1 MESLIDKFFSRT
13 SNLDYVTQNIKKISI
28 DTEVDKLFNAINSY
42 SDESELRYV
51 GGCIRKIINKE
62 KIDDIDLATN
72 LTPVDV
78 SQALKKNNIN
88 FYETGIEHGTITAVI
103 NNQKFEITSLRKDV
117 VTDGRHAKVEFSKDW
132 KEDASRRDFSINS
145 IYSDK
150 EGNLFDP
157 YEGRKDI
164 LAGKIKFIGD
174 AEKRIKEDYL
184 RIVRYVRFFLKY
196 SKNKHDPR
204 ILKKIKI
211 NLEGIKNLSSER
223 LLDELRKII
232 RSNGLEHIS
241 KDKESRELLRLIFPQ
256 ILKMNSFE
264 KLNKISK
271 KIYLEADFSFL
282 LAVMI
287 IDKTDNADYFMYKFN
302 ISKKD
307 QKRIKYL
314 DNFYKSKVNKNT
326 FTEKNL
332 VKKLY
337 FDGKESVLD
346 ILNFKILT
354 NKKIDQNIID
364 LKNMLANKD
373 LPKFPIETKNLMQ
386 EYDLVEGKTLG
397 KKLKLL
403 EEFWVNNEFN
413 ISKDQINRIIRN

>member
-117 VTDGRHAKVEFSKDW
+117 VTDGRHAKIEFSKDW

-174 AEKRIKEDYL
+174 AERRIKEDYL
-184 RIVRYVRFFLKY
+184 RIIRYVRFFLKY

-241 KDKESRELLRLIFPQ
+241 KDKESGELLRLIFPQ

-264 KLNKISK
+264 KLNEISK

-354 NKKIDQNIID
+354 NKKIDQKIID
-364 LKNMLANKD
+364 LKNMLENKD

>member
-72 LTPVDV
+72 LTPIDV

-117 VTDGRHAKVEFSKDW
+117 VTDGRHAKIEFSKDW

-241 KDKESRELLRLIFPQ
+241 KDKESGELLRLIFPQ

-264 KLNKISK
+264 KLNEISK

-354 NKKIDQNIID
+354 NKKIDQKIID
-364 LKNMLANKD
+364 LKNMLENKD

-403 EEFWVNNEFN
+403 EEFWVNNDFN

>member
-72 LTPVDV
+72 LTPDDV

-117 VTDGRHAKVEFSKDW
+117 VTDGRHAKIEFSKDW

-164 LAGKIKFIGD
+164 LAGKIKFIGE

-241 KDKESRELLRLIFPQ
+241 KDKESGELLRLIFPQ

-264 KLNKISK
+264 KLNEISK

-354 NKKIDQNIID
+354 NKKIDQKIID
-364 LKNMLANKD
+364 LKNMLKNKD

-403 EEFWVNNEFN
+403 EEFWVNNDFN
-413 ISKDQINRIIRN
+413 ISKEQINRIIRN

>member
-72 LTPVDV
+72 LTPIDV

-117 VTDGRHAKVEFSKDW
+117 VTDGRHAKIEFSKDW

-256 ILKMNSFE
+256 ILKVNSFE
-264 KLNKISK
+264 KLNEISK

>member
-117 VTDGRHAKVEFSKDW
+117 VTDGRHAKIEFSKDW

-164 LAGKIKFIGD
+164 LAGKIKFIGE

-241 KDKESRELLRLIFPQ
+241 KDKESGELLRLIFPQ

-264 KLNKISK
+264 KLNEISK

-354 NKKIDQNIID
+354 NKKIDQKIID
-364 LKNMLANKD
+364 LKNMLKNKD

-403 EEFWVNNEFN
+403 EEFWVNNDFN

>member
-117 VTDGRHAKVEFSKDW
+117 VTDGRHAKIEFSKDW

-184 RIVRYVRFFLKY
+184 RILRYVRFFLKY

-232 RSNGLEHIS
+232 RSNCLEHIS
-241 KDKESRELLRLIFPQ
+241 KDKESAELLRLIFPQ

-264 KLNKISK
+264 KLNEISK

-354 NKKIDQNIID
+354 NKKIDQKIID
-364 LKNMLANKD
+364 LKNMLKNKD

-403 EEFWVNNEFN
+403 EEFWVNNDFN

>member
-1 MESLIDKFFSRT
+1 MESLIDKFFLRT

-117 VTDGRHAKVEFSKDW
+117 VTDGRHAKIEFSKDW

-164 LAGKIKFIGD
+164 LAGKIKFIGE

-241 KDKESRELLRLIFPQ
+241 KDKESGELLRLIFPQ

-264 KLNKISK
+264 KLNEISK

-354 NKKIDQNIID
+354 NKKIDQKIID
-364 LKNMLANKD
+364 LKNMLKNKD

-403 EEFWVNNEFN
+403 EEFWVNNDFN

>member
-62 KIDDIDLATN
+62 KVDDIDLATN
-72 LTPVDV
+72 LTPADV

-117 VTDGRHAKVEFSKDW
+117 VTDGRHAKIEFSKDW

-157 YEGRKDI
+157 FEGRKDI

-241 KDKESRELLRLIFPQ
+241 KDKESGELLRLIFPQ

-264 KLNKISK
+264 KLNEISK

-354 NKKIDQNIID
+354 NKKIDQKIID
-364 LKNMLANKD
+364 LKNMLKNKD

-403 EEFWVNNEFN
+403 EEFWVNNDFN

>member
-72 LTPVDV
+72 LTPDDV

-117 VTDGRHAKVEFSKDW
+117 VTDGRHAKIEFSKDW

-241 KDKESRELLRLIFPQ
+241 KDKESGELLRLIFPQ

-264 KLNKISK
+264 KLNEISK

-354 NKKIDQNIID
+354 NKKIDQKIID
-364 LKNMLANKD
+364 LKNMLENKD

-403 EEFWVNNEFN
+403 EEFWVNNDFN

>member
-117 VTDGRHAKVEFSKDW
+117 VTDGRHAKIEFSKDW

-241 KDKESRELLRLIFPQ
+241 KDKESGELLRLIFPQ

-264 KLNKISK
+264 KLNEISK

-354 NKKIDQNIID
+354 NKKIDQKIID

-403 EEFWVNNEFN
+403 EEFWVNNDFN

>member
-78 SQALKKNNIN
+78 SQALKKNKKN

-117 VTDGRHAKVEFSKDW
+117 VTDGRHAKIEFSKDW

-184 RIVRYVRFFLKY
+184 RIVRYLRFFFKY

-223 LLDELRKII
+223 LLDELKKII

-241 KDKESRELLRLIFPQ
+241 KDKESGELLRLIFPQ

-264 KLNKISK
+264 KLNEISK

-354 NKKIDQNIID
+354 NKKIDQKIID
-364 LKNMLANKD
+364 LKNMLENKD

-403 EEFWVNNEFN
+403 EEFWVNNDFN

>member
-241 KDKESRELLRLIFPQ
+241 KDKESGELLRLIFPQ
-256 ILKMNSFE
+256 ILKINSFE
-264 KLNKISK
+264 KLNEISK
-271 KIYLEADFSFL
+271 KIYLEADFPFL

-354 NKKIDQNIID
+354 NKKIDQKIID
-364 LKNMLANKD
+364 LKNMLENKD

-403 EEFWVNNEFN
+403 EEFWVNNDFN

>member
-117 VTDGRHAKVEFSKDW
+117 VTDGRHAKIEFSKDW

-241 KDKESRELLRLIFPQ
+241 KDKESGELLRLIFPQ

-264 KLNKISK
+264 KLNEISK

-354 NKKIDQNIID
+354 NKKIDQKIID
-364 LKNMLANKD
+364 LKNMLKNKD

-403 EEFWVNNEFN
+403 EEFWVNNDFN

>member
-62 KIDDIDLATN
+62 KVDDIDLATN
-72 LTPVDV
+72 LTPADV

-117 VTDGRHAKVEFSKDW
+117 VTDGRHAKIEFSKDW

-264 KLNKISK
+264 KLNEISK

-354 NKKIDQNIID
+354 NKKIDQKIID
-364 LKNMLANKD
+364 LKNMLKNKD

>member
-13 SNLDYVTQNIKKISI
+13 SNLDYVTKNIKKISI
-28 DTEVDKLFNAINSY
+28 DTEVDKLFDAINSY

-62 KIDDIDLATN
+62 KVDDIDLATN
-72 LTPVDV
+72 LTPADV

-117 VTDGRHAKVEFSKDW
+117 VTDGRHAKIEFSNDW
-132 KEDASRRDFSINS
+132 REDASRRDFSINS

-211 NLEGIKNLSSER
+211 NLDGIKNLSSER

-232 RSNGLEHIS
+232 RSNGLENIS
-241 KDKESRELLRLIFPQ
+241 KDKESVELLRLIFPQ
-256 ILKMNSFE
+256 ILKINSFE
-264 KLNKISK
+264 KLNEISK

-332 VKKLY
+332 VKKIY

-346 ILNFKILT
+346 ILNYKILT
-354 NKKIDQNIID
+354 SKKIDQKLID
-364 LKNMLANKD
+364 LKNTFENKD

-403 EEFWVNNEFN
+403 EEFWVNNDFN
-413 ISKDQINRIIRN
+413 ISKDQIDRIVRN

>member
-13 SNLDYVTQNIKKISI
+13 SNLDYVTKNIKKISI
-28 DTEVDKLFNAINSY
+28 DTEVDKLFDAINSF

-62 KIDDIDLATN
+62 KVDDIDLATN
-72 LTPVDV
+72 LTPADV

-117 VTDGRHAKVEFSKDW
+117 VTDGRHAKIEFSNDW
-132 KEDASRRDFSINS
+132 REDASRRDFSINS

-157 YEGRKDI
+157 YEGRQDV

-211 NLEGIKNLSSER
+211 NLDGIKNLSSER

-232 RSNGLEHIS
+232 RSNGLENIS
-241 KDKESRELLRLIFPQ
+241 KDKESVELLRLIFPQ
-256 ILKMNSFE
+256 ILKINSFE
-264 KLNKISK
+264 KLNEISK

-287 IDKTDNADYFMYKFN
+287 IDNTDNADYFIYKFN

-332 VKKLY
+332 VKKIY

-346 ILNFKILT
+346 ILNYKILT
-354 NKKIDQNIID
+354 SKKIDQKLID
-364 LKNMLANKD
+364 LKNTFENKD

-403 EEFWVNNEFN
+403 EEFWVNNDFN
-413 ISKDQINRIIRN
+413 ISKDQIDRIVRN

>member
-117 VTDGRHAKVEFSKDW
+117 VTDGRHAKIEFSKDW

-241 KDKESRELLRLIFPQ
+241 KDKESGELLRLIFPQ

-264 KLNKISK
+264 KLNEISK

-354 NKKIDQNIID
+354 NKKIDQKIID
-364 LKNMLANKD
+364 LKNMLENKD

>member
-62 KIDDIDLATN
+62 KVDDIDLATN
-72 LTPVDV
+72 LTPADV

-117 VTDGRHAKVEFSKDW
+117 VTDGRHAKIEFSKDW

-164 LAGKIKFIGD
+164 LAGKIKFIGE

-241 KDKESRELLRLIFPQ
+241 KDKESGELLRLIFPQ

-264 KLNKISK
+264 KLNEISK
-271 KIYLEADFSFL
+271 KIYLEADFPFL

-403 EEFWVNNEFN
+403 EEFWVNNDFN

>member
-117 VTDGRHAKVEFSKDW
+117 VTDGRHAKIEFSKDW

-164 LAGKIKFIGD
+164 LAGKIKFIGE

-241 KDKESRELLRLIFPQ
+241 KDKESGELLRLIFPQ

-264 KLNKISK
+264 KLNEISK

-354 NKKIDQNIID
+354 NKKIDQKIID
-364 LKNMLANKD
+364 LKTMLKNKD

>member
-117 VTDGRHAKVEFSKDW
+117 VTDGRHAKIEFSKDW

-241 KDKESRELLRLIFPQ
+241 KDKESGELLRLIFPQ

-264 KLNKISK
+264 KLNEISK
-271 KIYLEADFSFL
+271 KIYLEADFPFL

-354 NKKIDQNIID
+354 NKKIDQKIID
-364 LKNMLANKD
+364 LKNMLENKD

>member
-117 VTDGRHAKVEFSKDW
+117 VTDGRHAKIEFSKDW

-164 LAGKIKFIGD
+164 LAGKIKFIGE

-241 KDKESRELLRLIFPQ
+241 KDKESGELLRLIFPQ

-264 KLNKISK
+264 KLNEISK

-354 NKKIDQNIID
+354 NKKIDQKIID
-364 LKNMLANKD
+364 LKNMLENKD

>member
-72 LTPVDV
+72 LTPDDV

-117 VTDGRHAKVEFSKDW
+117 VTDGRHAKIEFSKDW

-241 KDKESRELLRLIFPQ
+241 KDKESGELLRLIFPQ

-264 KLNKISK
+264 KLNEISK

-354 NKKIDQNIID
+354 NKKIDQKIID
-364 LKNMLANKD
+364 LKNMLENKD

>member
-72 LTPVDV
+72 LTPADV

-117 VTDGRHAKVEFSKDW
+117 VTDGRHAKIEFSKDW

-232 RSNGLEHIS
+232 RSKGLEHIS
-241 KDKESRELLRLIFPQ
+241 KDKESAELLRLIFPQ

-264 KLNKISK
+264 KLNEISK

-354 NKKIDQNIID
+354 NKKIDQKIID
-364 LKNMLANKD
+364 LKNMLENKD

-403 EEFWVNNEFN
+403 EEFWVNNDFN
-413 ISKDQINRIIRN
+413 ISKDQINRIVRN

>member
-72 LTPVDV
+72 LTPDDV

-117 VTDGRHAKVEFSKDW
+117 VTDGRHAKIEFSKDW

-184 RIVRYVRFFLKY
+184 RILRYVRFFLKY

-241 KDKESRELLRLIFPQ
+241 KDKESAELLRLIFPQ

-264 KLNKISK
+264 KLNEISK

-354 NKKIDQNIID
+354 NKKIDQKIID
-364 LKNMLANKD
+364 LKNMLKNKD

>member
-28 DTEVDKLFNAINSY
+28 DTEVDKLFDAINSY

-62 KIDDIDLATN
+62 KVDDIDLATN
-72 LTPVDV
+72 LTPADV

-117 VTDGRHAKVEFSKDW
+117 VTDGRHAKIEFSKDW

-241 KDKESRELLRLIFPQ
+241 KDKESVELLRLIFPQ

-264 KLNKISK
+264 KLNEISK

-346 ILNFKILT
+346 ILNYKILT
-354 NKKIDQNIID
+354 SKKIDQKLID
-364 LKNMLANKD
+364 LKNTFENKD

-403 EEFWVNNEFN
+403 EEFWVNNDFN

>member
-117 VTDGRHAKVEFSKDW
+117 VTDGRHAKIEFSKDW

-232 RSNGLEHIS
+232 SSNGLEHIS
-241 KDKESRELLRLIFPQ
+241 KDKESGELLRLIFPQ

-264 KLNKISK
+264 KLNEISK

-354 NKKIDQNIID
+354 NKKIDQKIID
-364 LKNMLANKD
+364 LKNMLKNKD

-403 EEFWVNNEFN
+403 EEFWVNNDFN

>member
-13 SNLDYVTQNIKKISI
+13 SNLDYVTKNIKKISI
-28 DTEVDKLFNAINSY
+28 DTEVDKLFDAINSY

-62 KIDDIDLATN
+62 KVDDIDLATN
-72 LTPVDV
+72 LTPADV
-78 SQALKKNNIN
+78 SQALKKNNIK

-117 VTDGRHAKVEFSKDW
+117 VTDGRHAKIEFSNDW
-132 KEDASRRDFSINS
+132 REDASRRDFSINS

-211 NLEGIKNLSSER
+211 NLDGIKNLSSER

-232 RSNGLEHIS
+232 RSNGLANIS
-241 KDKESRELLRLIFPQ
+241 KDKESVELLRLIFPQ
-256 ILKMNSFE
+256 ILKINSFE
-264 KLNKISK
+264 KLNEISK

-287 IDKTDNADYFMYKFN
+287 IDNTDNADYFIYKFN

-346 ILNFKILT
+346 ILNYKILT
-354 NKKIDQNIID
+354 SKKIDQKLID
-364 LKNMLANKD
+364 LKNTFENKD

-403 EEFWVNNEFN
+403 EEFWVNNDFN
-413 ISKDQINRIIRN
+413 ISKDQINRIVRN

>member
-117 VTDGRHAKVEFSKDW
+117 VTDGRHAKIEFSKDW

-241 KDKESRELLRLIFPQ
+241 KDKESGELLRLIFPQ

-264 KLNKISK
+264 KLNEISK

-354 NKKIDQNIID
+354 NKKIDQKIID
-364 LKNMLANKD
+364 LKNMLKNKD

>member
-1 MESLIDKFFSRT
+1 M
-13 SNLDYVTQNIKKISI
+13 
-28 DTEVDKLFNAINSY
+28 
-42 SDESELRYV
+42 
-51 GGCIRKIINKE
+51 C
-62 KIDDIDLATN
+62 
-72 LTPVDV
+72 
-78 SQALKKNNIN
+78 QALKKNNIN

-117 VTDGRHAKVEFSKDW
+117 VTDGRHAKIEFSKDW

-241 KDKESRELLRLIFPQ
+241 KDKESAELLRLIFPQ

-264 KLNKISK
+264 KLNEISK

-326 FTEKNL
+326 FTEKSL

-337 FDGKESVLD
+337 FDGKEPVLD

-354 NKKIDQNIID
+354 NKKIDQKIID
-364 LKNMLANKD
+364 LKNMLENKD

-403 EEFWVNNEFN
+403 EEFWVNNDFN

>member
-117 VTDGRHAKVEFSKDW
+117 VTDGRHAKIEFSKDW

-241 KDKESRELLRLIFPQ
+241 KDKESGELLRLIFPQ

-264 KLNKISK
+264 KLNEISK

-354 NKKIDQNIID
+354 NKKIDQKIID
-364 LKNMLANKD
+364 LKNMLENKD
-373 LPKFPIETKNLMQ
+373 LPIIIIHEQPATGW
-386 EYDLVEGKTLG
+386 DL
-397 KKLKLL
+397 
-403 EEFWVNNEFN
+403 
-413 ISKDQINRIIRN
+413 